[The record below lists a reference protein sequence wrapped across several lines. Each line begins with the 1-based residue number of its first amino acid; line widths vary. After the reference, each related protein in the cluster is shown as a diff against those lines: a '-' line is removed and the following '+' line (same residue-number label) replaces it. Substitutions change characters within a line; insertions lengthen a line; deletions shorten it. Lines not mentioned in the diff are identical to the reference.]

1 MAQNTIGAEGKGKL
15 SDAQISLLCEWFDG
29 EAGWLSKVRAQR
41 LVSRNLTAASFV
53 EQLRGISA
61 QTRAL
66 VDEQFGAGGKVDLWS
81 KIAAQIEIEER
92 AAVYT
97 KRPMSA
103 TSTKSKGRGFAE
115 WLKGSVS
122 GARGLGVGFGSGVM
136 TAALVLLT
144 VLPGNQDG
152 SLPTTTPSAQGGN
165 AVDVAVAPRLNV
177 ASGAESVSYSP
188 FDIQGTDFDL
198 SNEFARNGGAVS
210 RIGRGRNA
218 VREVSAQRAVSP
230 VEMDWV
236 RSDGRL
242 LVMRDPNESNPVI
255 YVAPRSRMMGV
266 INGGTGVSQ
275 FSGSRGLRSAE
286 RGAVVSRRSSR
297 ADLAP
302 FDDTFGGSSSAAVI
316 PQSRER

>member
-1 MAQNTIGAEGKGKL
+1 MERDTKNAGTGAKL

-66 VDEQFGAGGKVDLWS
+66 VDEQFAAGGKVDLWS

-92 AAVYT
+92 TAVYT

-103 TSTKSKGRGFAE
+103 TSSKSKGRGFAE
-115 WLKGSVS
+115 WLKGSVT

-144 VLPGNQDG
+144 VLPGNQNG
-152 SLPTTTPSAQGGN
+152 SLPTSPSALGSN

-198 SNEFARNGGAVS
+198 SNEFARSGGAVS

-266 INGGTGVSQ
+266 INGGAGVSQ